1 MYSYSHILIPMVC
14 IAGSSFIHS
23 ILCTKNI
30 YPNLCPYSKKNTATS
45 YITISDAKY
54 YIEAKDFGN
63 I

>member
-23 ILCTKNI
+23 ILCRKKI
-30 YPNLCPYSKKNTATS
+30 YPNLCPSSKKNS
-45 YITISDAKY
+45 NIFILIKN
-54 YIEAKDFGN
+54 KD